1 MYSVSVKLIY
11 YNTGRILILTC
22 MLARN
27 QYYDY
32 SVCTAGGAMVLF
44 ASGIIHEV

>member
-22 MLARN
+22 MSARN
-27 QYYDY
+27 QCYDY
-32 SVCTAGGAMVLF
+32 SVSTAVGARF
-44 ASGIIHEV
+44 